1 VRIPSIAV
9 PSVAAVAGMVAGL
22 GLTGLTGTAANATT
36 VTTVTNAVQST
47 SAALPAVLTRNK
59 IYRSGTARPMNCPTP
74 SVRPGS
80 AASIKRFQQ
89 ALARCANRFWAT
101 RFKSAGLRYS
111 APKLQITTGTQSVC
125 GRITSNG
132 AQYCP
137 QQRTVAIRIM
147 KRDLR
152 DQVLMNLAH
161 SVAHEWGHHVQQL
174 SGILDAQ
181 NTLYWRSG
189 KTQRAK
195 LSRQLEMQAECFAG
209 VFYRAT
215 LDSLDSEITWAQW
228 IDAVSRSRES
238 KVHGKPRNLAYWQ
251 DRGYDYGSARACNTW
266 VAPNSRVS

>member
-1 VRIPSIAV
+1 GTSPDLPVHQLIHGRARPGAAVMSNKFPNKPPRTGLGSAIVRIPSIAV

-137 QQRTVAIRIM
+137 QQRTVAIRI
-147 KRDLR
+147 
-152 DQVLMNLAH
+152 
-161 SVAHEWGHHVQQL
+161 
-174 SGILDAQ
+174 
-181 NTLYWRSG
+181 
-189 KTQRAK
+189 
-195 LSRQLEMQAECFAG
+195 
-209 VFYRAT
+209 
-215 LDSLDSEITWAQW
+215 
-228 IDAVSRSRES
+228 
-238 KVHGKPRNLAYWQ
+238 
-251 DRGYDYGSARACNTW
+251 
-266 VAPNSRVS
+266 